1 MLLGFGIPVLL
12 AHAEIHH
19 MDYVGYFGSGSAK
32 EEVVRLDVTV
42 DKVLFVD

>member
-12 AHAEIHH
+12 ARAEIHH
-19 MDYVGYFGSGSAK
+19 MDYVGYFGPGSVK

-42 DKVLFVD
+42 DEILFVD